1 MAILLTSL
9 QAQAGKPLSITV
21 SRLTL
26 HSALEMAH
34 GAILAC
40 RAKGFQVAATVVDR
54 EGVTQVALRDTLAAP
69 LSLQISYDKA
79 YTSAMF
85 DATGLKLQSE
95 PRHAPL
101 SYAGA
106 HLVFVGGSVPIEVGG
121 VFYGALGV
129 AGTPSAQTD
138 QACAA
143 AGLKTIRQA
152 LDMQWP
158 R

>member
-1 MAILLTSL
+1 M
-9 QAQAGKPLSITV
+9 
-21 SRLTL
+21 
-26 HSALEMAH
+26 
-34 GAILAC
+34 
-40 RAKGFQVAATVVDR
+40 DR
-54 EGVTQVALRDTLAAP
+54 DGITQVALRDTLAAP
-69 LSLQISYDKA
+69 LSLAISYDKA

-85 DATGLKLQSE
+85 NATGTRLQRQ

-129 AGTPSAQTD
+129 SGTPSAKTD

-143 AGLKTIRQA
+143 AGLKVVRLA

>member
-1 MAILLTSL
+1 MIKGTIGPRLAGMALLVASL
-9 QAQAGKPLSITV
+9 QAQAGKPLSVTV
-21 SRLTL
+21 SCLTL
-26 HSALEMAH
+26 HSVLEMAH

-85 DATGLKLQSE
+85 DETGLKLQSE
-95 PRHAPL
+95 PLHAPL
-101 SYAGA
+101 SRAGA
-106 HLVFVGGSVPIEVGG
+106 HLVFVGGSIPIEVGG

-129 AGTPSAQTD
+129 AGTPSA
-138 QACAA
+138 
-143 AGLKTIRQA
+143 KT
-152 LDMQWP
+152 P
-158 R
+158 RRD